1 MSNSGGPSGSW
12 TRCICSV
19 CSGHLEFDSDLSGE
33 TIQCPHC
40 GMPTILFIPRI
51 PLASLSRISTAKVS
65 VCPDCGTAFDDKA
78 RTCVCGRII
87 ERPQPPPSAD
97 VPTPAA
103 TPSPT
108 AAGAWLIM
116 AILLVVVVGGPIY
129 WWRSQ
134 FAQVPRPETERQQ
147 KTRLQSEAESE
158 MLKECTNAVVGLTR
172 IIRTSVA
179 DADDNYRWTGEVTA
193 EYVNRVGGIERTNV
207 LFKFG
212 TDTGM
217 DGLVHLRCAAE
228 SDAERRVRQRN
239 EKREPGRSSDR
250 LGRQ

>member
-1 MSNSGGPSGSW
+1 
-12 TRCICSV
+12 
-19 CSGHLEFDSDLSGE
+19 
-33 TIQCPHC
+33 
-40 GMPTILFIPRI
+40 MPTILFIPRI
-51 PLASLSRISTAKVS
+51 PLPSPGRISAKVS

-78 RTCVCGRII
+78 RACAGCGRII
-87 ERPQPPPSAD
+87 ERQLS
-97 VPTPAA
+97 PAA
-103 TPSPT
+103 EVPRPTAAPSPT
-108 AAGAWLIM
+108 AAGAWLVM

-147 KTRLQSEAESE
+147 NARLQSEAEGE
-158 MLKECTNAVVGLTR
+158 MLKECTNVVVGLTR

-179 DADDNYRWTGEVTA
+179 NTDDNPYRWTGEITS

-212 TDTGM
+212 TDTGA
-217 DGLVHLRCAAE
+217 DGLVHLRCVSE
-228 SDAERRVRQRN
+228 SEAERRARQRS
-239 EKREPGRSSDR
+239 EKREPGRPADR